1 MKYSLTYT
9 GIIVMVAGTWLVNSL
24 GLTDSCATELTS
36 KATEYAPLLVGA
48 VMALIG
54 RNRAGGIST
63 LGVKE

>member
-1 MKYSLTYT
+1 
-9 GIIVMVAGTWLVNSL
+9 MVAGTWLVNSL

-54 RNRAGGIST
+54 RSRAGGVST
-63 LGVKE
+63 LGIKD